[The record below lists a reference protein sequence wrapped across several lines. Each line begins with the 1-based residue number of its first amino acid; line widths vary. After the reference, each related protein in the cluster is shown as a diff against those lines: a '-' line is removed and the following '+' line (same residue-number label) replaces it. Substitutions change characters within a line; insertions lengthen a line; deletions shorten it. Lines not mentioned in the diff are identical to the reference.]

1 VVCCCGFY
9 KCNRDCLQR
18 VLMVAIS
25 VRTICIRKVP
35 VCIEKYKHGEDVSF
49 GECVF
54 KINLNQ
60 SPLHQIHSHI
70 LVTYAGVTKVS
81 SVFRLDKSQSHIF

>member
-1 VVCCCGFY
+1 MFREIKFLKLACYLYSVVCCCGVY

-18 VLMVAIS
+18 VLMGAIS

-49 GECVF
+49 GEFIF
-54 KINLNQ
+54 KINRNQ
-60 SPLHQIHSHI
+60 SLLHQIHDDI
-70 LVTYAGVTKVS
+70 LVTV
-81 SVFRLDKSQSHIF
+81 QE